1 MLLFS
6 DKFGNDDEED
16 KLALVSDLETII
28 TFYTKSRNLSYS
40 SEYDWLGV
48 IQPLLALKLSRAEIY
63 NCFYAIVNKYIPR

>member
-1 MLLFS
+1 MMSSLQNLI
-6 DKFGNDDEED
+6 DEED
-16 KLALVSDLETII
+16 KLTLVSDLETII

-40 SEYDWLGV
+40 SEHDWLGV